1 MDAYR
6 CRVCGHTCSLAS
18 SVVNCPHCLAPNSM
32 IPNTARVDAAETV
45 RIPRECP
52 EHVIEAFAG
61 TMDSGDVAAL
71 YAKFV
76 RLARLP

>member
-1 MDAYR
+1 
-6 CRVCGHTCSLAS
+6 
-18 SVVNCPHCLAPNSM
+18 M